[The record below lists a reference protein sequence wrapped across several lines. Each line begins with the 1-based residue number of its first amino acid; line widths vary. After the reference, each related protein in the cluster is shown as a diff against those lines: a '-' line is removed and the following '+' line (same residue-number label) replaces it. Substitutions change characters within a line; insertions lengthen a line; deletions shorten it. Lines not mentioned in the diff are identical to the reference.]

1 MDNYKNAIDELL
13 SEISKKI
20 PQEHVKYPVKAFI
33 VGGVANYLYTQAR
46 VSDDIDMI
54 LSHRIDLPRNLFVVY
69 LKNEKFEKLVF
80 DENYT
85 YTLGLMHEDYVDRAN
100 LYKNY

>member
-13 SEISKKI
+13 IEIAKKI
-20 PQEHVKYPVKAFI
+20 PQEHVKYPIKAYI

-54 LSHRIDLPRNLFVVY
+54 LSHSAYNEEFEQCFQKY
-69 LKNEKFEKLVF
+69 LNTFDKNIFW
-80 DENYT
+80 
-85 YTLGLMHEDYVDRAN
+85 TLIITHSVQVL
-100 LYKNY
+100 

>member
-13 SEISKKI
+13 IQIAKKI
-20 PQEHVKYPVKAFI
+20 PQEHVKYPIKAYI

-54 LSHRIDLPRNLFVVY
+54 ISHRIDLPRNLFVIY
-69 LKNEKFEKLVF
+69 LKNDSFENFVGFFYKKDF
-80 DENYT
+80 
-85 YTLGLMHEDYVDRAN
+85 TLF
-100 LYKNY
+100 